1 QFDIISK
8 IQNINYSPI
17 FKTEKHKDKLMVT
30 CGYNGS
36 KAQQHSI
43 IINAIR
49 GMDEGIKAKIFLVFP
64 MTYGG
69 DLNYLKSIQASLN
82 GLQIPYLLIS
92 KSLSDVDVAKL
103 RIETDITINIQISD
117 AFSASLQE
125 HLFAQ
130 NLLLVGDWLP
140 YQILT
145 DNQVFFKQT

>member
-1 QFDIISK
+1 
-8 IQNINYSPI
+8 
-17 FKTEKHKDKLMVT
+17 
-30 CGYNGS
+30 
-36 KAQQHSI
+36 
-43 IINAIR
+43 
-49 GMDEGIKAKIFLVFP
+49 
-64 MTYGG
+64 
-69 DLNYLKSIQASLN
+69 SIQASLN

-145 DNQVFFKQT
+145 DNQVFFKQTRIDSLSNNIADCIQNFENYREQTLGNTKKLHELSSLQVAGKKI